1 MNIEFFLVDITQ
13 QDIEK
18 IGLVDNITKTKDLQT
33 VRRYILNTSKTADVF
48 IDGSFNRKIKNI
60 ASLDM
65 FERIISHLH

>member
-33 VRRYILNTSKTADVF
+33 VRRYILNTSKTVDVF